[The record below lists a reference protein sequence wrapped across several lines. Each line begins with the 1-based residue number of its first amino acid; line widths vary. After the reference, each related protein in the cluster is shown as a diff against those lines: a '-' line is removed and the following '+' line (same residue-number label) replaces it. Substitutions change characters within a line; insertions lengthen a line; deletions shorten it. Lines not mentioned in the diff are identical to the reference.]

1 VPGVRAATMDLDLEV
16 FQGPFDLLLTL
27 VLKEEVDL
35 LEVDLA
41 DIVLAYIDHLE
52 RSGELDL
59 EATTEFLVLIAA
71 LLELKSRLMLP
82 REDEEGLDW
91 QPEEAAE
98 ELLARMLE
106 YRRFRKA
113 AQHLAETI
121 ARESGFRYRSA
132 PLPPELRRTSLDLAS
147 AAYDPNALGKA
158 IGGLLRTPPPLDLG
172 HVARPHVTVEQRLS
186 HLRDLIKRRGRFMF
200 DEAVKGADRVTQ
212 AVTLFALLELY
223 KAGEAEWEQ
232 DEPFAP
238 ITVRARG

>member
-1 VPGVRAATMDLDLEV
+1 MRAATMDLDLEV

-27 VLKEEVDL
+27 VLREEVDL

-52 RSGELDL
+52 RAGELDL

-82 REDEEGLDW
+82 REEEEGLDW

-113 AQHLAETI
+113 ADSLTETLLH
-121 ARESGFRYRSA
+121 ESGFRYRQA
-132 PLPPELRRTSLDLAS
+132 PLPRELRRAS
-147 AAYDPNALGKA
+147 IDAAKAAYDPEALARA
-158 IGGLLRTPPPLDLG
+158 IGGLLRTPPPLNLS
-172 HVARPHVTVEQRLS
+172 HVARAHVTVGERLA
-186 HLRDLIKRRGRFMF
+186 HLRSLIASRGRFLF
-200 DEAVKGADRVTQ
+200 DEAVKDADRVTV
-212 AVTLFALLELY
+212 AVTLFALLEMY
-223 KAGEAEWEQ
+223 KAGEADWEQ
-232 DEPFAP
+232 DAPFSP
-238 ITVRARG
+238 ITVQATA